1 MKHARP
7 DQGQNFRVKI
17 KYWCGVTL
25 QTVRIE
31 ETTSKMNIEVYFNA
45 ISYQIQLL
53 NLTRQGLYELT
64 SFRTYPLSKR

>member
-64 SFRTYPLSKR
+64 LFRT